1 MVLSWQNFWNVFL
14 HRSVLV
20 EQGYLR
26 TWFRW
31 ARGIKS
37 SLYYFRYSVEHS
49 PAYYHIV
56 KL

>member
-31 ARGIKS
+31 ARG
-37 SLYYFRYSVEHS
+37 LNHLCLLPYSVEHS

>member
-1 MVLSWQNFWNVFL
+1 MLTFPLYCTWNVFL

-31 ARGIKS
+31 ARGIES
-37 SLYYFRYSVEHS
+37 SLHYF
-49 PAYYHIV
+49 
-56 KL
+56 LTQ